1 VRVPYPRPRV
11 ARKDDSSIPTGRI
24 RRTAQVGSVVGT
36 EGARYAGTRA
46 ANLTRSPEDAADALE
61 RRHLE
66 AAERM
71 VATLGKMKGA
81 AMKIGQLAS
90 FIDTEFL
97 PPEYRDLYQ
106 EQLATLRTQAPTMPW
121 KQVHKVLEEEWE
133 EPCEELLADIE
144 HDAAA
149 AASIGQVHRAVLP
162 DGRRV
167 AVKIQ
172 YPGVADAIAADMQNA
187 GLILRMAKALAPGLD
202 AKAAADE
209 LRERVMEELDYELE
223 AQNQRS
229 FARGYRDHPF
239 IHVPDVVTRLSTQRV
254 LVSEWVDGAGFEEVK
269 ALPQDERDRFGEIV
283 FRFCFG
289 SIFHLQHFNADAHPG
304 NYLLMPDGKVAFLDF
319 GMTKHLDKDQIEL
332 EITALEAI
340 FDNEPERLRVAL
352 HDLGFLNNPKKVD
365 AEQLMEHVKT
375 VGGWYMEDREV
386 TVDSQRVMAAIAAV
400 SDPRSEFYRL
410 MRRENLPA
418 NELMGRRMESG
429 VLAVLGQLEATRNWY
444 RIGREWWFAE
454 PPATPLGEREWA
466 YFESRGEK
474 RVRRFAARA
483 T

>member
-1 VRVPYPRPRV
+1 
-11 ARKDDSSIPTGRI
+11 
-24 RRTAQVGSVVGT
+24 VVGT
-36 EGARYAGTRA
+36 QGARYAGTRA
-46 ANLTRSPEDAADALE
+46 ANLTRSREGAADALE

-71 VATLGKMKGA
+71 VATLGRMKGA

-106 EQLATLRTQAPTMPW
+106 EHLAQLRTQAPTMPW
-121 KQVHKVLEEEWE
+121 SQVRKVLDQEWE
-133 EPCEELLADIE
+133 EPCEELFEQIE
-144 HDAAA
+144 HEAAA

-172 YPGVADAIAADMQNA
+172 YPGVAEAIAADMQNA

-202 AKAAADE
+202 AKAAAAE
-209 LRERVMEELDYELE
+209 LKERVMEELDYELE

-229 FARGYRDHPF
+229 FARGYRGHPF
-239 IHVPDVVTRLSTQRV
+239 IHVPDVVTRLSTPRV

-269 ALPQDERDRFGEIV
+269 QLPQADRDRFGEIV
-283 FRFCFG
+283 YRFCFG

-304 NYLLMPDGKVAFLDF
+304 NYLLMADGRVAFLDF

-332 EITALEAI
+332 EITALDAI
-340 FDNEPERLRVAL
+340 FDGDPERLRVAL
-352 HDLGFLNNPKKVD
+352 HDLGFLNNPQKID

-386 TVDSQRVMAAIAAV
+386 TVDSRRVMDAIAAV

-444 RIGREWWFAE
+444 RIGREWWFAD
-454 PPATPLGEREWA
+454 PPATPLGEQEWA